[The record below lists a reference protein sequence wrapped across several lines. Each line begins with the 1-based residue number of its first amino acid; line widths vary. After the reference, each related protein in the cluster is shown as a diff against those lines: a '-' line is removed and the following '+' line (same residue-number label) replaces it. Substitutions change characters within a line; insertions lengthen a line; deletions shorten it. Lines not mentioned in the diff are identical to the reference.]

1 MAVITVKATAENS
14 TKTYITAGA
23 HRILIDEPP
32 SFGGEDEAPSPVEM
46 YLASLAGCINAA
58 GQWIARE
65 LSMEIRKLDILIE
78 GEVDGGRFLRNDPSR
93 RAGFESV
100 SVTIELAS
108 DADAATQEA
117 WFAQVKE
124 RCPVIDNMQNGTRLS
139 VSMR

>member
-14 TKTYITAGA
+14 TKTYITAGK
-23 HRILIDEPP
+23 HRIMIDEPP
-32 SFGGEDEAPSPVEM
+32 LFGGEDEAASPVEM

-65 LSMEIRKLDILIE
+65 LCMDIRKLDILIE
-78 GEVDGGRFLRNDPSR
+78 GEVDGSRFLRNDASR

-100 SVTIELAS
+100 SATIRLESDS
-108 DADAATQEA
+108 DAAMQET

-124 RCPVIDNMQNGTRLS
+124 RCPVIDNMENGTRLS
-139 VSMR
+139 ISKG